1 MIEMHDTN
9 AAAIAAEFVRARTQS
24 GSPVMGMVMTV
35 LIVVS
40 EDEAP
45 QAIAAAQ
52 QATHEHPC
60 RILVLIRGTGR
71 ATNQIDAEVGLGTNG
86 WAGEMALIRLQGPVV
101 GHADSVVIPL
111 LLPDTPVVAWWP
123 TNPPTNPGDD
133 QLGRLAQR
141 RITDAAAS
149 TKSQTATLIVQC
161 RDYQAGNTDLAWART
176 TPWRALLAAS
186 LDHPPG
192 KILRCEVSADATSP
206 SALLLIGWLSMCLGV
221 PVRRRISTGDGIT
234 GAVITTSAGDISIQ
248 RTDSDPM
255 AKYTTPGRAGV
266 LVALKRRSVAE
277 CLAEELRRLDE
288 DEIYRETVKEVSR
301 PS

>member
-1 MIEMHDTN
+1 MIEMSDTS
-9 AAAIAAEFVRARTQS
+9 AAAIAAEFVRARIQS
-24 GSPVMGMVMTV
+24 GSPVRGMVMTV

-40 EDEAP
+40 QDQSA

-60 RILVLIRGTGR
+60 RILVLICGTRR
-71 ATNQIDAEVGLGTNG
+71 ASNKIDAEVGLGTNG

-101 GHADSVVIPL
+101 DHADSVVTPL

-123 TNPPTNPGDD
+123 CDPPKKPGDD

-149 TKSQTATLIVQC
+149 RRSQSATLRRQC
-161 RDYQAGNTDLAWART
+161 RDYEAGNTDLAWART

-186 LDHPPG
+186 LDHPHG
-192 KILRCEVSADATSP
+192 KVLCCEVSADATSP
-206 SALLLIGWLSMCLGV
+206 SALLLIGWLSMSLGV
-221 PVRRRISTGDGIT
+221 PVKRHTSSGDGIT

-248 RTDSDPM
+248 RTDSDTM
-255 AKYTTPGRAGV
+255 AEYTVPGRDGV

-288 DEIYRETVKEVSR
+288 DEIYRDTVKVVGRTS
-301 PS
+301 